1 MRNDNAS
8 GGTRDAA
15 FVRRDQLCLN
25 LVHSRLMCTYFPP
38 MTRFAR
44 RAALLCMASLIE
56 FIFVFPNL
64 ASTADLNP
72 LRPVDTSS
80 PRGTLQD
87 FIASMDQIYLGTK
100 DVLQEY
106 AASQR
111 LYLTPEERRK
121 QVGVLSTAGGA
132 IKVLDLSDIP
142 LYSETLLRPSER
154 FN

>member
-25 LVHSRLMCTYFPP
+25 LVHSMCPYFLP

-44 RAALLCMASLIE
+44 CAALLCMASLME

-80 PRGTLQD
+80 PRATLQD

-100 DVLQEY
+100 EFC
-106 AASQR
+106 R
-111 LYLTPEERRK
+111 
-121 QVGVLSTAGGA
+121 ST
-132 IKVLDLSDIP
+132 
-142 LYSETLLRPSER
+142 LRPKGST
-154 FN
+154 